1 MKSGELSMGV
11 LRREGRGPAVAEAGR
26 FATPEADIYEGLGEL
41 LLVVNLPGVSR
52 EGVTVSLEGSE
63 LTIEGTRAPGEEPK
77 GEVVTLEASC
87 SDFRRT
93 FVVPLEVDADGIRAE
108 IENGVLRVHLPKAA
122 AREPRSIPIKAR

>member
-1 MKSGELSMGV
+1 
-11 LRREGRGPAVAEAGR
+11 
-26 FATPEADIYEGLGEL
+26 
-41 LLVVNLPGVSR
+41 
-52 EGVTVSLEGSE
+52 VSLEGSE

-93 FVVPLEVDADGIRAE
+93 FVVPPEVDADGIRAE